1 MSKDFLIRTKKVQSV
16 SREKDLLVNNRSC
29 AFLPKI
35 FHSFSDAENLYIVQE
50 FIPNGTLAE
59 LIQSINKGNG
69 LSQSLVKFFS
79 AQIILALEYLQ
90 QQNVTHRDLKPGNVM
105 IGNNNFLKIIDF
117 GEAKIV
123 DNYDSGSNQSEIKN
137 LGRRSSR
144 MSNITIGSDG

>member
-1 MSKDFLIRTKKVQSV
+1 M
-16 SREKDLLVNNRSC
+16 
-29 AFLPKI
+29 
-35 FHSFSDAENLYIVQE
+35 
-50 FIPNGTLAE
+50 AE

-123 DNYDSGSNQSEIKN
+123 DNYDTGSNQSEIKN